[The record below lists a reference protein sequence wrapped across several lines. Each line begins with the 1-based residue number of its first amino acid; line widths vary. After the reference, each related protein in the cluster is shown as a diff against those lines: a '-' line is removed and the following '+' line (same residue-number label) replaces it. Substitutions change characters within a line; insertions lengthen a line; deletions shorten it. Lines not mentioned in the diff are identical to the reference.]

1 METTFK
7 TKKITSLKSV
17 TSKILENK
25 ITGEWIEVRWSEKH
39 KNGSIELWVY
49 SGSWLQNDDVLG
61 FDTLKELKDQWS
73 IVIE

>member
-1 METTFK
+1 MTTTYK
-7 TKKITSLKSV
+7 TKQITSLKSV

-25 ITGEWIEVRWSEKH
+25 ITGEWIEVRWSEKY
-39 KNGSIELWVY
+39 KSGGIELWVY

-61 FDTLKELKDQWS
+61 FDSLKELKAKWA